1 MKIIGINLSNNPHSI
16 NLTFLTKITKHL
28 GGEVVDFSEID
39 FQMFRMGIDTP
50 VNLPPLCDKI
60 AAADFVIFST
70 PEYNGTFSAFGKNVL
85 DWISTKGTFEKSTK
99 QTPLSGKPTL
109 LTAVAPGPLGGIRAL
124 PSTSTVLSELG
135 CVVVKTFA
143 TTGGYNADTFDYS
156 KAFALADSAV
166 ALGSGLIKSTK

>member
-1 MKIIGINLSNNPHSI
+1 MKIIAINLSNSPHSI
-16 NLTFLTKITKHL
+16 NLTFLTEITNYL

-39 FQMFRMGIDTP
+39 FPMFRVDIDTP
-50 VNLPPLCDKI
+50 ENLQPLCDKI

-70 PEYNGTFSAFGKNVL
+70 PEYNGTFSPFGKNVL
-85 DWISTKGTFEKSTK
+85 DWISTKGTFEKSVK

-109 LTAVAPGPLGGIRAL
+109 LTAVTPGPLGGVRAL
-124 PSTSTVLSELG
+124 MSVSTVLLELG

-156 KAFALADSAV
+156 SAFAIADSAV
-166 ALGSGLIKSTK
+166 TLAKK